1 MTTPTSEPTPPT
13 SEPSP
18 SASIGGVVEAP
29 KRHELKD
36 VPWPQV
42 VMSSVGLVC
51 WILLYAAGLLMESV
65 EERILLAP
73 HTMEKQLGSNGKDLI
88 ADVIKQAKNA
98 EKEAK
103 GKKPKKDGEKDNENV
118 VAAAS
123 NERKGDHA
131 KAGSGK
137 GTEKTPVVTPS
148 VEPVTQP
155 QNQVTPDDAKTTKET
170 IFATRHPV
178 SRVTAFFYSVLVYTP
193 TNMAL
198 LTLFAGLLGGCVS
211 NIKYSMM
218 TKEERANLK
227 PHEDAILSENP
238 LSATMRGFVIYL
250 CMVAGLYVVL
260 DDPFKDSSPGQ
271 YARLAGS
278 MSLVAFIVGFDPSRI
293 KAWLRMADSKSN
305 SDSGS
310 SQTGSSAKT

>member
-13 SEPSP
+13 SDPTPLAVTTPAPAAEVP
-18 SASIGGVVEAP
+18 AGP

-36 VPWPQV
+36 VPWSQV
-42 VMSSVGLVC
+42 VMSAFGIIC

-73 HTMEKQLGSNGKDLI
+73 HTMEKQLGPNGKDLVV
-88 ADVIKQAKNA
+88 DVIKQAKEA
-98 EKEAK
+98 EQAAVPGGPKPNDAKSEPGKDPKNSTAAVPSDEK
-103 GKKPKKDGEKDNENV
+103 GKEPKAV
-118 VAAAS
+118 TAADKVDPKSA
-123 NERKGDHA
+123 
-131 KAGSGK
+131 
-137 GTEKTPVVTPS
+137 PLL
-148 VEPVTQP
+148 
-155 QNQVTPDDAKTTKET
+155 
-170 IFATRHPV
+170 ATRRPV
-178 SRVTAFFYSVLVYTP
+178 SRPAAFFYSVLVYTP

-260 DDPFKDSSPGQ
+260 DDPFKDSTPGQ

-278 MSLVAFIVGFDPSRI
+278 MSLVAFIVGFDPTRI
-293 KAWLRMADSKSN
+293 KAWLRMADSKSA
-305 SDSGS
+305 SES
-310 SQTGSSAKT
+310 SNTQTGSTAKT

>member
-1 MTTPTSEPTPPT
+1 MTTTSEPTPPT
-13 SEPSP
+13 SEPTP
-18 SASIGGVVEAP
+18 PTATPPAP
-29 KRHELKD
+29 TAPQPHELKD

-73 HTMEKQLGSNGKDLI
+73 HTMEKQLGPNGKDLV
-88 ADVIKQAKNA
+88 ADVIKQAKLA
-98 EKEAK
+98 EEQPK
-103 GKKPKKDGEKDNENV
+103 KKPKNEPEKHNEESKAVASSEPKGNEV
-118 VAAAS
+118 KKAAGTETEKTTAAAS
-123 NERKGDHA
+123 AEPGKKCPAEITPEKVEA
-131 KAGSGK
+131 K
-137 GTEKTPVVTPS
+137 
-148 VEPVTQP
+148 
-155 QNQVTPDDAKTTKET
+155 KET
-170 IFATRHPV
+170 ILATRQPV
-178 SRVTAFFYSVLVYTP
+178 SRVAAFFYSVMVYTP

-218 TKEERANLK
+218 TKEERRNLK

-278 MSLVAFIVGFDPSRI
+278 MSLVAFIVGFDPTRI
-293 KAWLRMADSKSN
+293 KAWLRMADSKSG

-310 SQTGSSAKT
+310 SQTGSSSKT

>member
-1 MTTPTSEPTPPT
+1 MTPPTSEPTPPT
-13 SEPSP
+13 SEPMP
-18 SASIGGVVEAP
+18 PMPTAP
-29 KRHELKD
+29 QPHELKD

-73 HTMEKQLGSNGKDLI
+73 HTMEKQLGPNGKDLV
-88 ADVIKQAKNA
+88 ADVVKQAKLA
-98 EKEAK
+98 EEQR
-103 GKKPKKDGEKDNENV
+103 GKKPKNESDKHNAESKAAPSEPKGNE
-118 VAAAS
+118 VAK
-123 NERKGDHA
+123 E
-131 KAGSGK
+131 SGT
-137 GTEKTPVVTPS
+137 GTEKTPAVVAS
-148 VEPVTQP
+148 QEPGKKCPTEI
-155 QNQVTPDDAKTTKET
+155 TPDKVEAKKESLL
-170 IFATRHPV
+170 ATRQPV

-218 TKEERANLK
+218 TNEERANLK
-227 PHEDAILSENP
+227 PKEEAILSENP

-260 DDPFKDSSPGQ
+260 DDPFKDSTPGQ

-278 MSLVAFIVGFDPSRI
+278 MSLVAFIVGFDPTRI
-293 KAWLRMADSKSN
+293 KAWLRMADSKSG

-310 SQTGSSAKT
+310 SQAGPPAKT

>member
-13 SEPSP
+13 SDYAPPTTTTPAPAAEVP
-18 SASIGGVVEAP
+18 AAP

-36 VPWPQV
+36 VPWSQV
-42 VMSSVGLVC
+42 VMSAFGIIC
-51 WILLYAAGLLMESV
+51 WIMLYAAGLLMESV

-73 HTMEKQLGSNGKDLI
+73 HTMEKQLGPNGKDLV
-88 ADVIKQAKNA
+88 ADVIRQAKEA
-98 EKEAK
+98 EKTVVPRGPKPKDAQSESGKETEHSTAAVPSDEKGKEPKKVTTADKSEAK
-103 GKKPKKDGEKDNENV
+103 
-118 VAAAS
+118 
-123 NERKGDHA
+123 
-131 KAGSGK
+131 
-137 GTEKTPVVTPS
+137 PVPLL
-148 VEPVTQP
+148 
-155 QNQVTPDDAKTTKET
+155 
-170 IFATRHPV
+170 ATRQPI
-178 SRVTAFFYSVLVYTP
+178 SRTAAFFYSVLVYTP

-260 DDPFKDSSPGQ
+260 DDPFKDSTPGQ

-278 MSLVAFIVGFDPSRI
+278 MSLVAFIVGFDPTRI
-293 KAWLRMADSKSN
+293 KVWLRMVDKSSPDAGRSN
-305 SDSGS
+305 SDAGN
-310 SQTGSSAKT
+310 SQAGSSAKTSPG